1 MDSPCGNASAVNI
14 RQVKGERGVQS
25 RISIDVAN
33 PSDAA
38 AVTEVL
44 EASYPHLMSSA
55 YERGMLER
63 ALPLMT
69 RANPKL
75 LSSGTYFIARWD
87 GEMAVGCG
95 GWTPERPG
103 TTEVE
108 PGIGHIRHFATRAD
122 HTGRGIGRRI
132 FDRCEAQACAERIAI
147 FECYASVNAV
157 PFYTALGFAAV
168 EEIEVPLAIDIRLRG
183 VRMRRSLQRG

>member
-1 MDSPCGNASAVNI
+1 
-14 RQVKGERGVQS
+14 VQS
-25 RISIDVAN
+25 RISIHVA
-33 PSDAA
+33 SLGDAA

-44 EASYPHLMSSA
+44 EASYPHLMSAA
-55 YERGMLER
+55 YERKILAR

-87 GEMAVGCG
+87 GDVVAGCG

-122 HTGRGIGRRI
+122 HTGRGIGRGI
-132 FDRCEAQACAERIAI
+132 FDRCEAQARAAGIAV
-147 FECYASVNAV
+147 FECYASINAV
-157 PFYTALGFAAV
+157 PFYTSLGFAAV
-168 EEIEVPLAIDIRLRG
+168 EEIELSLGIDVRLKSIH
-183 VRMRRSLQRG
+183 MRRSLQNG